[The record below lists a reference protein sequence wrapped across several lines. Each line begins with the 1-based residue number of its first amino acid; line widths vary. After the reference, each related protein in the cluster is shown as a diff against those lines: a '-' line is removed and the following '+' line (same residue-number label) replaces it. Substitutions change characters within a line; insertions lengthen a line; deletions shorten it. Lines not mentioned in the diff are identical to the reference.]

1 MTTNKGMTTPPL
13 ALRISLELGTGPHRT
28 VLTTS
33 GGEDGEFADAAMG
46 LRTGEVDVEAGESR
60 ARSGGGGGGGLWV
73 VLERIGGAHSKSGS
87 GGGGGGICGGG
98 GVQVEVLSDGMVRV
112 GGWEVAEED

>member
-1 MTTNKGMTTPPL
+1 MTPL
-13 ALRISLELGTGPHRT
+13 ALRISLELGTGPHRA

-46 LRTGEVDVEAGESR
+46 LRSGEVDVEAGESR
-60 ARSGGGGGGGLWV
+60 ARGGGGCGSGGGSGGLWV
-73 VLERIGGAHSKSGS
+73 VLERIGGAHSQSGS